1 MLVPLRISVRTPAG
15 PDRPSGAG
23 AETGRRGLVNM
34 RERAAALGGNL
45 RAGPDSGCWEVLASL
60 PLGSAGAA

>member
-1 MLVPLRISVRTPAG
+1 MPTRPAPPRG
-15 PDRPSGAG
+15 PAAG
-23 AETGRRGLVNM
+23 AESGRRGLVNM